1 MSFAALSS
9 PPLSRI
15 AFCSALLVAYFL
27 AGRIGLAV
35 PAQETL
41 AGLTLNPIFAS
52 SLLASLLASGLAL
65 ACLIR
70 WGLSLWPGVWAGA
83 FFLALSNG
91 CSMAS
96 ALVCACVCTAGPA
109 WASSMLRRRGLHT
122 SLDRRHDLK
131 LYLVYG
137 VLASSFLTATAT
149 TLAFFVLTRASV
161 ELHGASR
168 AALLAAES
176 SSAGL
181 LAKTWFY
188 RWLAD
193 AMGALMIGIPV
204 LTMRWLPKVS
214 SQTRKLGDKVGL
226 QVGLTGSQKLS
237 HKLKR
242 SDMLNIALF
251 VATVIVGWW
260 PFSCTPQTDGGHLT
274 PLLFLPPLMLGWLA
288 TRAGIFPAMA
298 CAASLSAAATW
309 GTLQNLGPF
318 AVSDAHTR
326 AAILWGYVGALSVM
340 PLVVTALLGE
350 LTANESRWQLALD
363 AAQIG
368 VGEWD
373 ASTGRFSFSQRWLT
387 MLGYRSQSFGSS
399 LQDAWSRLHPDD
411 KPALHV
417 ALDQLNHRDAC
428 VPELTCRFLSA
439 DGSWAWYSG
448 QATVAERS
456 PGGRPLRVIVTA
468 QDVNAQ
474 RLAEERQQ
482 LSATLFQHLHE
493 GLLITDAN
501 FRVLD
506 ANPTFASITGF
517 SLDDMLGTVPA
528 LMRPAVEGTQAAVQQ
543 TEMFDS
549 LKASGSWRGEIVDK
563 RRNGDIC
570 TLQITIS
577 AVKTSAG
584 VVRFHALALSDITEA
599 RLQRELLQRQ
609 AHFDELTN
617 LPNRT
622 RLAKMLSQAMVASER
637 DGSLLTVCYL
647 DLDHFKPVNDQFG
660 HEVGDRL
667 LIDLADRLRRS
678 LRGHSELP
686 DAVARLGGDEFVLLI
701 RSATIEE
708 SRHAVDRVLRS
719 VAKPYNLGLSHG
731 MVNITAS
738 IGATV
743 FPLDDADA
751 DTLLRHADHAMYG
764 AKQSGR
770 NGYLF
775 FDAES
780 DRRTEA
786 RFEALGRVQDALDAQ
801 EFVLYYQPKVDMREA
816 KVLGFEALLRWKHP
830 QHGIIGPATF
840 LPLIE
845 HTGLSSSVGDWVLQ
859 RGLEQLAQWQNEG
872 LDITL
877 SVNISARHLQEANFA
892 QRLAQLLAQHPPE
905 VSQHLIIEVLE
916 TAALA
921 DIDHTCQLMR
931 SCQALGVRFALD
943 DFGTGYSTLTYLKRL
958 PLDMLKI
965 DRSFVHN
972 MLSDAQDLAI
982 VEGVIGLSKTFRCTV
997 VAEGVETDDQAQ
1009 RLIGMGCFVG
1019 QGNGIAKAMAIVE
1032 VAGWINTYSHS
1043 EKPVWALTS

>member
-1 MSFAALSS
+1 MPSAAL
-9 PPLSRI
+9 PTPITTPTPRTTLRI
-15 AFCSALLVAYFL
+15 GFCLAVLVAYFF
-27 AGRIGLAV
+27 AGRVGLAA

-52 SLLASLLASGLAL
+52 SLLSSLLASGVAL
-65 ACLIR
+65 ACLVR
-70 WGLSLWPGVWAGA
+70 WGLYLWPGVWAGA
-83 FFLALSNG
+83 FFLSLSNG
-91 CSMAS
+91 CSIPS
-96 ALVCACVCTAGPA
+96 ALLCACIGSAGPA
-109 WASSMLRRRGLHT
+109 WACSMLRQRGLHT

-131 LYLVYG
+131 LYLVFG
-137 VLASSFLTATAT
+137 ALASSFVTATAT
-149 TLAFFVLTRASV
+149 TLAFYALTRTSV

-168 AALLAAES
+168 AALSAAES
-176 SSAGL
+176 SSAAV
-181 LAKTWFY
+181 LATSWLY
-188 RWLAD
+188 RWFAD
-193 AMGALMIGIPV
+193 AMGALMVGIPV
-204 LTMRWLPKVS
+204 LTMRWLPKTS
-214 SQTRKLGDKVGL
+214 AGASKGSHK
-226 QVGLTGSQKLS
+226 TGYTTSYSVSQKDLQN
-237 HKLKR
+237 L
-242 SDMLNIALF
+242 ALF
-251 VATVIVGWW
+251 MATVVVGWW
-260 PFSCTPQTDGGHLT
+260 SFSNASQADGSHLT

-288 TRAGIFPAMA
+288 ARAGIFPAMA
-298 CAASLSAAATW
+298 CAAGLSAVATW

-318 AVSDAHTR
+318 SLSDAHTR
-326 AAILWGYVGALSVM
+326 AAMLWGYVGTLSVM
-340 PLVVTALLGE
+340 PLVVTAMLGE
-350 LTANESRWQLALD
+350 LTANESRWQVALD

-373 ASTGRFSFSQRWLT
+373 ASVRRFSFSQRWLT
-387 MLGYRSQSFGSS
+387 MLGYRSQIFGDT
-399 LQDAWSRLHPDD
+399 LQGVWSRVHADD
-411 KPALHV
+411 KQALRELLNQLHHV
-417 ALDQLNHRDAC
+417 DAC
-428 VPELTCRFLSA
+428 ATTLSCRFLRA
-439 DGSWAWYSG
+439 DGTWAWYSG
-448 QATVAERS
+448 HATVAER
-456 PGGRPLRVIVTA
+456 GAEGRPLRVIITV
-468 QDVNAQ
+468 QDIDAQ

-506 ANPTFASITGF
+506 ANPTFASITGY
-517 SLDDMLGTVPA
+517 SLDDMRGTVPA
-528 LMRPAVEGTQAAVQQ
+528 LMRPAVEGTQAAEQQ
-543 TEMFDS
+543 MQMFDS

-584 VVRFHALALSDITEA
+584 AVRFHALALSDITEA

-617 LPNRT
+617 LPNRA
-622 RLAKMLSQAMVASER
+622 RLAKMLSQAMLVSER

-660 HEVGDRL
+660 HEAGDRL
-667 LIDLADRLRRS
+667 LVDLADRLRRS

-701 RSATIEE
+701 RTATVEE

-719 VAKPYNLGLSHG
+719 VAKPYNLGPGHG
-731 MVNITAS
+731 MVSITAS

-743 FPLDDADA
+743 FPLDHADA

-801 EFVLYYQPKVDMREA
+801 EFVLYYQPKVDLREA

-905 VSQHLIIEVLE
+905 VSRHLIIEVLE

-958 PLDMLKI
+958 PLDLLKI

-972 MLSDAQDLAI
+972 MLGDAQDLAI

-997 VAEGVETDDQAQ
+997 VAEGVETEAQAQ
-1009 RLIGMGCFVG
+1009 RLIEMGCFVG
-1019 QGNGIAKAMAIVE
+1019 QGNGIAKAMPLSE
-1032 VAGWINTYSHS
+1032 LAGWMSTYSHS
-1043 EKPVWALTS
+1043 DKPVWALTS